1 MYRPRS
7 KNRLLSSLIAGTILF
22 VFVVTMPG
30 VPLARLLFLEP
41 PLHSQADQPTASR
54 RLEIVSTYYG
64 AATWTGQ
71 RHLLRYSV
79 RSGELLSWS
88 LGLPWLYSSM
98 GNGGVSGRDN
108 LQLGAA
114 LRPQSRETARF
125 RFGADVWLPFAG
137 DELAPLALRRA
148 FGRLSILG
156 ELGHEDSPLFWGA
169 FAFRRELKG
178 IGPKYEGPRWTDLAS
193 LTLRF
198 AALRGQRHILFLEG
212 AAARA
217 LDERVTWGHFG
228 SGLSIHWNE
237 TWSSE
242 LTAELAFGEEAL
254 PERYD
259 YRLRIGISRTLP
271 SPEETPPPESPEPE
285 DGEIPDPSDG

>member
-1 MYRPRS
+1 M
-7 KNRLLSSLIAGTILF
+7 LSNLIAGTILI
-22 VFVVTMPG
+22 VFGLAMPG
-30 VPLARLLFLEP
+30 ISSARLLFLDP
-41 PLHSQADQPTASR
+41 PLQSQPDQTADSR
-54 RLEIVSTYYG
+54 RLEIESSYYG
-64 AATWTGQ
+64 AAAWTGQ
-71 RHLLRYSV
+71 RHVLRYSV

-88 LGLPWLYSSM
+88 LGLPWLYSSLN
-98 GNGGVSGRDN
+98 NGGVSGRDN

-114 LRPQSRETARF
+114 LRPLRGETARV

-148 FGRLSILG
+148 FGRLSLLG
-156 ELGHEDSPLFWGA
+156 ELGGEGSPLFWGA
-169 FAFRRELKG
+169 LAFRRELKG
-178 IGPKYEGPRWTDLAS
+178 IGPKYEGPRWTDHTS

-198 AALRGQRHILFLEG
+198 AALRGRRLSLFLEG

-228 SGLSIHWNE
+228 SGLSIRWNE
-237 TWSSE
+237 IWSSE
-242 LTAELAFGEEAL
+242 LAAEMAFGEKAL

-271 SPEETPPPESPEPE
+271 SPSETPPPESPGTE
-285 DGEIPDPSDG
+285 DGEIPEPSDG